1 VGSPAPPRPASWS
14 AATRERVRFGLYAS
28 HLLTLFGIALS
39 NLALGLGLLAYP
51 VLRDPAVES
60 LRRARPLLVAALV
73 YSGLLVVAVVFSQDS
88 ATSLTA
94 LRELFT
100 LAALP
105 LALGSIAGERRLRW
119 LFDAAIVAA
128 MLAALAGLGQ
138 YWFGFGDLDRRIR
151 GPFSH
156 VMTFSGILLLIDLLL
171 VARLMYRPRT
181 PAAESAAQGES
192 RRAGLLGRPWL
203 AWTALVI
210 INVALVGSLTRN
222 AWLGLLVGAGWLI
235 WMRRRRLLLVA
246 VPAALAFIVL
256 APVPVLARALS
267 VSNLSDESSYDRLC
281 MLDAGAR
288 MVAEHPL
295 FGIGPNM
302 VERLYPI
309 YRHATASRLNVPH
322 LHDSYAQ
329 LAAERGLPALASY
342 LALLA
347 VALVRAWRG
356 YRADL
361 AAGHGAGAAGSRAD
375 IWLGV
380 TAALL
385 AFSVAG
391 LFEHNWGD
399 TEVQRVALLLLA
411 APFCLRIGGAA
422 ATAGGAAPDG
432 ASRAGGRR

>member
-1 VGSPAPPRPASWS
+1 MGSPAPPRPASWS

-51 VLRDPAVES
+51 VLRDPALES

-105 LALGSIAGERRLRW
+105 LAVGSIAGERRLRW

-138 YWFGFGDLDRRIR
+138 YWLGFGDLDRRIR

-181 PAAESAAQGES
+181 PAAESAAQGEG

-347 VALVRAWRG
+347 VALVRAWHG

-411 APFCLRIGGAA
+411 APFCLRIGSAA

>member
-1 VGSPAPPRPASWS
+1 MRFPALLRLSPGN
-14 AATRERVRFGLYAS
+14 AATPERLRYGLYTA

-39 NLALGLGLLAYP
+39 NVVLGIAILVFPALREPA
-51 VLRDPAVES
+51 DPGF
-60 LRRARPLLVAALV
+60 RRARPLLLAMAI
-73 YSGLLVVAVVFSQDS
+73 YAGLLLVAVAFSQDP
-88 ATSLTA
+88 ATSVGG

-105 LALGSIAGERRLRW
+105 LAIGSIAGERRLRL

-128 MLAALAGLGQ
+128 AIAALAGLAQ
-138 YWFGFGDLDRRIR
+138 FWIGFGDLDRRIR

-156 VMTFSGILLLIDLLL
+156 VMTFSGILLLVDLLL
-171 VARLMYRPRT
+171 VARLMFRPPT
-181 PAAESAAQGES
+181 LSAQSDRGP
-192 RRAGLLGRPWL
+192 RPLLERPWL
-203 AWTALVI
+203 AWTALAL
-210 INVALVGSLTRN
+210 INLALVGSLTRN
-222 AWLGLLVGAGWLI
+222 AWLGLLVGAGWLL
-235 WMRRRRLLLVA
+235 WMRRRLLLVW
-246 VPAALAFIVL
+246 VLPAALVFVVL

-267 VSNLSDESSYDRLC
+267 ITNFSDESSYDRLC
-281 MLDAGAR
+281 MLEAGAR

-309 YRHATASRLNVPH
+309 YRHASAARLNVPH

-347 VALVRAWRG
+347 VALARAWRG
-356 YRADL
+356 YRMELPGTSAEDRL
-361 AAGHGAGAAGSRAD
+361 TGQRASRAD
-375 IWLGV
+375 LWLGV

-391 LFEHNWGD
+391 LFENNWGD
-399 TEVQRVALLLLA
+399 VEVQRVALLLLA
-411 APFCLRIGGAA
+411 APFCLEIGPSSKVSVAA
-422 ATAGGAAPDG
+422 EGGK
-432 ASRAGGRR
+432 